1 MSSAPALAAAPP
13 AAMTRRE
20 VVQALSGLLLGMF
33 VSILA
38 GTVVSTSLPVIVA
51 DLGGSNTSYTWVVTA
66 TLLATTVSTP
76 IWGKLADL
84 TNRKLLI
91 QIALSVFVISSAI
104 AGFSRGTEM
113 LITMR
118 VFQGLGAG
126 GLTALSQIIMA
137 DILSP
142 RERGKYMG
150 LFGGVMA
157 LGTVSGPLL
166 GGLITDTI
174 NWRWNFY
181 VAVPFAIVA
190 VILLQ
195 KTLHLP
201 ALRRRTVSIDYLG
214 IVLLSAGVSLL
225 LIWVSLGGNQF
236 AWASNE
242 SYLMIGGAVV
252 LLTLFVIAEFRASE
266 PLIPLHLFRNRTF
279 TLAVLGSVTI
289 GIAMF
294 GTSVFLAQYMQ
305 LARGAS
311 ATQSGLMTIP
321 MMLGMFLVSTVV
333 GQLISRTG
341 KWKRYVVTGAVLL
354 TTGLTLLSTI
364 EYDTNFALVSVY
376 MFLLGAGVGMTMQNM
391 VLLVQN
397 SVEVKDL
404 GVASSGVSF
413 FRSLGGTAGISAL
426 GAVLGNAVSTGLAD
440 RAADLKSAIG
450 SLAPEQAKAVLEQ
463 LGSGAIPVVRDLPEP
478 VRVIIE
484 GVYGH
489 SVATVFGYAIP
500 LGVLTLLAV
509 SFLPPQELS
518 QQTAQ
523 QKRGEL
529 AEAETTP
536 IPVRD
541 VPADDV
547 PADDVPAN
555 DVPADDVPADDV
567 PDDEVADALIEA
579 EESLMQSAEAV
590 IAATPRDLAPP
601 PDEGREPR

>member
-1 MSSAPALAAAPP
+1 
-13 AAMTRRE
+13 MTRRE
-20 VVQALSGLLLGMF
+20 VLQALSGLLLGMF

-51 DLGGSNTSYTWVVTA
+51 DLGGGNTSYTWVITA

-91 QIALSVFVISSAI
+91 QIALTLFVVSSAI
-104 AGFSRGTEM
+104 AGFSQGPEM

-126 GLTALSQIIMA
+126 GLTALSQIILA
-137 DILSP
+137 DIISP

-166 GGLITDTI
+166 GGVITDTI

-201 ALRRRTVSIDYLG
+201 ALQRRKVSIDYPG
-214 IVLLSAGVSLL
+214 IVLLASGVSLL
-225 LIWVSLGGNQF
+225 LIWVSLAGNTF
-236 AWASNE
+236 DWAGTQ
-242 SYLMIGGAVV
+242 SYLMVV
-252 LLTLFVIAEFRASE
+252 GSVILLALFVIVEFRAGE

-279 TLAVLGSVTI
+279 TLAVVGSVSI
-289 GIAMF
+289 GVAMF

-305 LARGAS
+305 LARGAN

-321 MMLGMFLVSTVV
+321 MMLGMFVVSTLV

-354 TTGLTLLSTI
+354 TLGLTLLSTI

-397 SVEVKDL
+397 SVAVQDL
-404 GVASSGVSF
+404 GVATSGVSF

-426 GAVLGNAVSTGLAD
+426 GAVLGSAVSTGIAD
-440 RAADLKSAIG
+440 RAADLKAAIAA
-450 SLAPEQAKAVLEQ
+450 LPPEQAKAVMEELA
-463 LGSGAIPVVRDLPEP
+463 SGAIPVVRDLPEP

-484 GVYGH
+484 SVYGQ
-489 SVATVFGYAIP
+489 SVASVFAMAIP
-500 LGVLTLLAV
+500 LGFLTLLAMA
-509 SFLPPQELS
+509 FLPKQELS
-518 QQTAQ
+518 RQTAQ
-523 QKRGEL
+523 QKRVEL
-529 AEAETTP
+529 DLPDPESRQQAEGLPNVELSEAELE
-536 IPVRD
+536 R
-541 VPADDV
+541 
-547 PADDVPAN
+547 
-555 DVPADDVPADDV
+555 
-567 PDDEVADALIEA
+567 ALIEA
-579 EESLMQSAEAV
+579 EQDLMQNAEAV
-590 IAATPRDLAPP
+590 IAATPRELST
-601 PDEGREPR
+601 EPESGSEDPR